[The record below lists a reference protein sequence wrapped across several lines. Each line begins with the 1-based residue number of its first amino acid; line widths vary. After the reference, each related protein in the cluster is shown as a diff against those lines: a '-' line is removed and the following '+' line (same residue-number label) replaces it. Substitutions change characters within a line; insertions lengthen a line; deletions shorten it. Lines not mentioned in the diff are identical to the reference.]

1 MKIIWDK
8 VNDWKFWALANE
20 QEEFYKVLLENKIH
34 STKGLIFEGS
44 EPFLSMSIP
53 YHQELKQEAQR
64 LLDPLTY
71 QEFVKEL
78 YGDF

>member
-8 VNDWKFWALANE
+8 VNDWKFWALANNH
-20 QEEFYKVLLENKIH
+20 EEFYKILLENKIH
-34 STKGLIFEGS
+34 STRGLIFIDT

-53 YHQELKQEAQR
+53 YHQQLKQEAKR
-64 LLDPLTY
+64 LLHPVIF